1 MKTTRYSLPSL
12 TPSVLQGI
20 VLGLLASGIIACHA
34 LAVDDGTL
42 PPQLTDKA
50 GAPPPPATSS
60 GDKSTANVPEGL
72 SVSAGVEAKAA
83 ADSDVLAHI
92 GDIDVK
98 VGDVKIALQ
107 QLPPVKAYE
116 IEQNPV
122 AFRHLVES
130 VALRQLLLKEAIAK
144 HWDQQPEV
152 ASQIERVK
160 STTIANSYLLELTKL
175 PDDYPGEDELRKTY
189 EETKQSLSIPHR
201 FQLSQIFIA
210 QPADADAAKIAS
222 AQAKLQALL
231 KKLHEPA
238 ADFAEIARSDS
249 EDKASAAK
257 GGEMGW
263 LDDTKL
269 PSLIRL
275 RVIHLA
281 KSAISEPIRI
291 NDGWHIVKVL
301 DNADVSPVPYDQIKG
316 ILADQLR
323 AQRVQN
329 DIENYLAT
337 RLKQNPVSIDDQEL
351 LRVQNITK

>member
-1 MKTTRYSLPSL
+1 MKTTHYSLPSL
-12 TPSVLQGI
+12 TPSALQGI
-20 VLGLLASGIIACHA
+20 ALGLLASGLIACQA
-34 LAVDDGTL
+34 FAVDDGTL
-42 PPQLTDKA
+42 PPQLSSKSGTL
-50 GAPPPPATSS
+50 PPVPTSS
-60 GDKSTANVPEGL
+60 GSISTANVPEGL

-92 GDIDVK
+92 GNIDVK

-130 VALRQLLLKEAIAK
+130 VALRQLLLNEAIAK
-144 HWDQQPEV
+144 HWDQKPDV
-152 ASQIERVK
+152 ASQVEHVK
-160 STTIANSYLLELTKL
+160 STTITNSYLLELTKL
-175 PDDYPGEDELRKTY
+175 PADYPGEDELKKIY
-189 EETKQSLSIPHR
+189 EKAKQSLAIPHR

-210 QPADADAAKIAS
+210 QPADADAAIAAS
-222 AQAKLQALL
+222 AQVKLQAVL
-231 KKLHEPA
+231 KKLQEPA
-238 ADFAEIARSDS
+238 ADFAGIARSDS

-263 LDDTKL
+263 LDDVKL
-269 PSLIRL
+269 PSLIRV

-281 KSAISEPIRI
+281 KGAISEPIRI

-316 ILADQLR
+316 ILAGQLR
-323 AQRVQN
+323 AQRVQS